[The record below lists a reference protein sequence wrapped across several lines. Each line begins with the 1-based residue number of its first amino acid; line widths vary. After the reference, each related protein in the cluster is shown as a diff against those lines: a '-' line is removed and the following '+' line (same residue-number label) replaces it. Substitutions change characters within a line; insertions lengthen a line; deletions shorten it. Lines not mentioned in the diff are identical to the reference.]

1 MRVHFWFIVEIAVRL
16 LVALD
21 HRALLLH
28 HGLWVVLVSC
38 SCKGD
43 SARGDKMG
51 MVDLG

>member
-1 MRVHFWFIVEIAVRL
+1 MRVQFWFIVEMGSTTASG
-16 LVALD
+16 AD
-21 HRALLLH
+21 PRALLLH

-51 MVDLG
+51 MVDLC